1 MKIDACFANEDEILT
16 WTGIVMD
23 PFAPRPEQICV
34 EDIAH
39 ALSLMVR
46 ANGHI
51 RHFYSVAQHC
61 LNCVSEAKSRGESDD
76 VALLCLLHDASE
88 CYLSDL
94 TRPVKRRLADYQ
106 KAEKTLE
113 SAVYVS
119 LAGFIPT
126 DEQMRRV
133 ADIDDCLLHHEFR
146 ILRGVALPGRQPVP
160 VADCDLSIFDPA
172 VVKAQFLEVYFR
184 LSGRKK

>member
-1 MKIDACFANEDEILT
+1 MRIDDCHANADEILT

-23 PFAPRPEQICV
+23 PFDPRPEQIRV

-61 LNCVSEAKSRGESDD
+61 LNCAFEATARGEGDD
-76 VALLCLLHDASE
+76 IALLCLLHDASE

-94 TRPVKRRLADYQ
+94 TRPVKRRLADYR
-106 KAEKTLE
+106 KAEETLTI
-113 SAVYVS
+113 AAYAS
-119 LAGFIPT
+119 LAGFAPD
-126 DEQMRRV
+126 DEQMRKV
-133 ADIDDCLLHHEFR
+133 ADIDDCLLHFEFR
-146 ILRGVALPGRQPVP
+146 CLRGVEFSSRQPAP
-160 VADCDLSIFDPA
+160 LADCDLSIADPA
-172 VVKAQFLEVYFR
+172 VVKARFLEVYSR